1 MEPDTNIIDLTF
13 LKKLTDG
20 KPDKMKY
27 FIGIHLKTSPGL
39 FDQLITTFDDLSY
52 EEIFSR
58 AHSLKPQCD
67 YVGIIG
73 LKEKLIEIENASRS
87 KLNRSDLFNLVQ
99 KAVEINNNGMAE
111 LRSYIDE

>member
-1 MEPDTNIIDLTF
+1 MEPDTNLIDLSF

-20 KPDKMKY
+20 KPEKMKY
-27 FIGIHLKTSPGL
+27 YISMHLKTSPGL
-39 FDQLITTFDDLSY
+39 FDQLVSSFDDLSY

-73 LKEKLIEIENASRS
+73 LKEQLIEIENASRK
-87 KLNRSDLFNLVQ
+87 KLNRGDLFHLVQ
-99 KAVEINNNGMAE
+99 KAVDINNKGMAE
-111 LRSYIDE
+111 LRSYIDQ